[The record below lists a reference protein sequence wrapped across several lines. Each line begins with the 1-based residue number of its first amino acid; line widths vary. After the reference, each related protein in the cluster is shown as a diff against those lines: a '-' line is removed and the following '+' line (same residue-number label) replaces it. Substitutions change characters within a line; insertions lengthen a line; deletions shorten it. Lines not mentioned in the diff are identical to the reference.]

1 MTSVPDPRIAII
13 QLLTP
18 RLERLSVDSIW
29 ARRASG
35 LRRSLVKVLEAEA
48 AGQAL
53 DPAHLDELIER
64 TFDILSKSARE
75 IPDPARQLWNFVS
88 KLPSNN

>member
-1 MTSVPDPRIAII
+1 MPASHLDLIKMLA
-13 QLLTP
+13 P

-35 LRRSLVKVLEAEA
+35 LRRSLVKAIEAEET
-48 AGQAL
+48 GQPLANIQL
-53 DPAHLDELIER
+53 DSLIER

-75 IPDPARQLWNFVS
+75 IPDPSQQLWREIKEGGIV
-88 KLPSNN
+88 